1 MDASR
6 DPNEMLSAMTPRCE
20 RCGRRRRSDK
30 HRIAVFSHADCELW
44 TVDLC
49 HECFVQLAKSE
60 TETLAALQEAKNAHR
75 HAD

>member
-1 MDASR
+1 M
-6 DPNEMLSAMTPRCE
+6 
-20 RCGRRRRSDK
+20 
-30 HRIAVFSHADCELW
+30 FSHADCELW